1 MPMSTPEKRER
12 KMVSKPCENASSMPG
27 FWAVDAMFA
36 MSEKTPMMMS
46 TEPAAKSACW
56 NFRSMRPLLALALL
70 IFLRKCH
77 PATDM
82 EDEKAGLS
90 FEQRKRSMKS
100 ITADGMAYSVMAG
113 LGDAYLPASL
123 VLLGASDFWIGM
135 LAALPQL
142 FGGIS
147 QSISLS
153 VLRLF
158 RDRKLLV
165 IAGSIFQALT
175 WLPIIALLL
184 WPGSLSVPLIIFF
197 FSLGAGA
204 SLMINPVW
212 SSWVADIVQPNE
224 RASFFANRNR
234 LMQVMLFA
242 ATFGGGMI
250 LRDLQLHYAVATSF
264 AIVFGV
270 AFLARATTAVFH
282 IRTAAVPYEIR
293 LMNEIKTKHLFLLP
307 SYRNELWFLAF
318 VALMNFAVQFSSPF
332 FTPYMLH
339 DLGMDVGTLGILT
352 AISIIAKVVFFP
364 YWGAAIDR
372 FTNRTVLIATAFM
385 APLIPLLW
393 LFSGNFWMLAVFQ
406 VFSGFIWAGYD
417 LAVFNSALSLVGREL
432 RPSFISKYNAFSCIA
447 NAAGALA
454 GGIFLT
460 MCPGAS
466 ILGFSGILL
475 VFLLSGVMRMAV
487 ILVFSPRIATS
498 REIANTSA
506 DRAIIFKLVTV
517 YPTQGAVAQVVDG
530 WDFTR
535 RIVRDSTQNS
545 EEMLREGLEATGDI
559 VREGGRHLMSKI
571 GRKGK
576 L

>member
-1 MPMSTPEKRER
+1 MHAILTP
-12 KMVSKPCENASSMPG
+12 
-27 FWAVDAMFA
+27 
-36 MSEKTPMMMS
+36 
-46 TEPAAKSACW
+46 
-56 NFRSMRPLLALALL
+56 ALL
-70 IFLRKCH
+70 IFLQKCH

-82 EDEKAGLS
+82 EENRSSLS
-90 FEQRKRSMKS
+90 LEQRKKSMKS

-147 QSISLS
+147 QSFSLS
-153 VLRLF
+153 VLRLVK
-158 RDRKLLV
+158 DRKMLV
-165 IAGSIFQALT
+165 VAGSIFQALA

-184 WPGSLSVPLIIFF
+184 WPGELSVPLIIFF

-204 SLMINPVW
+204 SLMINPIW
-212 SSWVADIVQPNE
+212 SSWVADIVEPNE
-224 RASFFANRNR
+224 RASFFANRNK

-242 ATFGGGMI
+242 VTFGGGMV

-264 AIVFGV
+264 AIVFGI
-270 AFLARATTAVFH
+270 AFLSRLSTAVFH
-282 IRTAAVPYEIR
+282 LRTASVPYEIK

-307 SYRNELWFLAF
+307 SYKNELWFLAF
-318 VALMNFAVQFSSPF
+318 VALMNFSVQFASPF
-332 FTPYMLH
+332 FTPYMLNE
-339 DLGMDVGTLGILT
+339 LSMDIGTLGILT
-352 AISIIAKVVFFP
+352 AISIITKVIFFP

-385 APLIPLLW
+385 APLVPLLW
-393 LFSGNFWMLAVFQ
+393 LFSGNFWMLAIFQ

-454 GGIFLT
+454 GGYFL
-460 MCPGAS
+460 MSYPNAS
-466 ILGFSGILL
+466 LFGFSGILL
-475 VFLLSGVMRMAV
+475 VFLLSGAMRMAV
-487 ILVFSPRIATS
+487 VFSFSPHLATS
-498 REIANTSA
+498 REIANTTA

-535 RIVRDSTQNS
+535 KIVSRGTETSG
-545 EEMLREGLEATGDI
+545 EMLREGLEATGEI
-559 VREGGRHLMSKI
+559 MKESGRKLMSKI
-571 GRKGK
+571 SRKGR